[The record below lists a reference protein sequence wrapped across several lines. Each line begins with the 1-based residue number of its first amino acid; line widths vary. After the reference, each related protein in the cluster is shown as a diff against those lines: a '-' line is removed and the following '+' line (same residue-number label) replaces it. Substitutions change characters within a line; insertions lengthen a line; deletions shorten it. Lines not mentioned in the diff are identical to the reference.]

1 MRISD
6 SLSSANPA
14 GNVQPAT
21 PVAPSGQQ
29 ASVAGPGQDEASISS
44 VAFAASK
51 SLEAPESKI
60 QELRAQYLDGTYN
73 VDAKDLSTKIVDEH
87 LAE

>member
-6 SLSSANPA
+6 SPPPANPIEQA
-14 GNVQPAT
+14 QTAT
-21 PVAPSGQQ
+21 PVGPSGQQ
-29 ASVAGPGQDEASISS
+29 ASVAGSPQDEASISS
-44 VAFAASK
+44 VALAASK

-60 QELRAQYLDGTYN
+60 QELRAQYLDGTYQ

>member
-6 SLSSANPA
+6 SLPANPA

-21 PVAPSGQQ
+21 PVAPNGQE
-29 ASVAGPGQDEASISS
+29 ASVTGTPQDEASISS
-44 VAFAASK
+44 IAQAASK

-60 QELRAQYLDGTYN
+60 QELRSQYMDGTYK
-73 VDAKDLSTKIVDEH
+73 VDTKDLSAKILDEH
-87 LAE
+87 LAK